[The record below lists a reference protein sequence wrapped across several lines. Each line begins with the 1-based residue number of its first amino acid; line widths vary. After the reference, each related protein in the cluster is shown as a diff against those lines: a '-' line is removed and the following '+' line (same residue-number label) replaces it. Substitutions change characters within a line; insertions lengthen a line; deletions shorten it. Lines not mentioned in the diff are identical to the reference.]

1 MRLPFKTIVWST
13 HGPPKSLNDRWTCIA
28 NFVVNIVAAGDIS
41 FVGVV
46 LTKVYIYTASA
57 IVMLLSSNVRTNP
70 FMKNKQSNMQAK
82 EYSEALAL
90 LVVRW
95 HKLQIGYK

>member
-28 NFVVNIVAAGDIS
+28 NFAVNIVAAGDIS

-57 IVMLLSSNVRTNP
+57 IEMLLSSNVRTNP
-70 FMKNKQSNMQAK
+70 FMKNKQSNMQTK
-82 EYSEALAL
+82 GYSEALAL